1 MPIFMIDVFSSS
13 APRPTNIQEVMLRF
27 EMFLQNRLKADSD
40 TAKTC
45 TRFISNLKELDD
57 QLHADAPVRKD
68 KN

>member
-1 MPIFMIDVFSSS
+1 MPIFMIDVFSGS
-13 APRPTNIQEVMLRF
+13 APLPTNIQVTLRF
-27 EMFLQNRLKADSD
+27 NLFLQNRLKADSD

-45 TRFISNLKELDD
+45 TRFISNLKEVDD

>member
-13 APRPTNIQEVMLRF
+13 APRPTNIQVMLRF
-27 EMFLQNRLKADSD
+27 KMFLQNRLKADSD
-40 TAKTC
+40 TAKSC
-45 TRFISNLKELDD
+45 TRFISNLKEVDD